1 MEQLLLF
8 DIDGTLL
15 TAPGAGI
22 AALHRA
28 FIESFR
34 DELGHDPPWPEVHLH
49 GSTDS
54 QIILDLLA
62 HAGLPASTDRIA
74 RFFDCYPPHLERELA
89 AMPAEQGRLLPGV
102 TSLLTALQS
111 QGTHQLSLLTG
122 NIQTAA
128 WMKLRRFG
136 IDSYFIPGAFGDDHH
151 DRNQLGPV
159 ALARAATNSGRHF
172 PAAASIVIGDTPRD
186 IACARACGAHV
197 LAVAT
202 GAYHRDDLAAHQP
215 TFLFDDLSDT
225 AAVIAA
231 LRSLPN

>member
-34 DELGHDPPWPEVHLH
+34 EELGHDPPWPEVHLH

-54 QIILDLLA
+54 QIIRDLLE
-62 HAGLPASTDRIA
+62 HAGLPASPERID
-74 RFFDCYPPHLERELA
+74 RFFASYPPHLERELA
-89 AMPAEQGRLLPGV
+89 TMPPERGRLLPGV
-102 TSLLTALQS
+102 TTLLEFLRTEGS
-111 QGTHQLSLLTG
+111 RRLSLLTG
-122 NIQTAA
+122 NVQTAA

-159 ALARAATNSGRHF
+159 AMARASSHTGR
-172 PAAASIVIGDTPRD
+172 PVPPSDTIVIGDTPRD
-186 IACARACGAHV
+186 IACARACGARV

-202 GAYHRDDLAAHQP
+202 GAYRREELAAHAP

-231 LRSLPN
+231 FQSIAT

>member
-15 TAPGAGI
+15 TAPGAGV

-34 DELGHDPPWPEVHLH
+34 GELGHDPPWPEVHLH

-54 QIILDLLA
+54 QIIRDLLA
-62 HAGLPASTDRIA
+62 HAGLPASADRID
-74 RFFDCYPPHLERELA
+74 RFFACYPPHLERTLA
-89 AMPAEQGRLLPGV
+89 AMPADAGRLLPGV
-102 TSLLTALQS
+102 TRLLAALQS

-122 NIQTAA
+122 NVQSAA
-128 WMKLRRFG
+128 WMKLRHFG
-136 IDSYFIPGAFGDDHH
+136 IDAHFIPGAFGDDHH
-151 DRNQLGPV
+151 DRNQLGPI
-159 ALARAATNSGRHF
+159 ALARAARHSGRHF
-172 PAAASIVIGDTPRD
+172 PASATIVIGDTPRD

-202 GAYHRDDLAAHQP
+202 GAYPRDELAAHQP
-215 TFLFDDLSDT
+215 TLLFDDLSDT
-225 AAVIAA
+225 DAVVAA